1 MNFPHSITWFC
12 AGADWGAYASKMDRS
27 VDAAF
32 PTLGAGAVIPAAG
45 NDGND
50 LLTYTIQGKRQR
62 ETEK

>member
-1 MNFPHSITWFC
+1 
-12 AGADWGAYASKMDRS
+12 MDRS

-62 ETEK
+62 ERDRKMTPE